1 MASTTKNLTQGKQQW
16 LAVYIKLER
25 GLQAEFAD
33 FIGTS
38 KEIDQSQILS
48 LQIINE

>member
-38 KEIDQSQILS
+38 KEIDQKPNIVAS
-48 LQIINE
+48 NY